1 MKYYITILFALI
13 CGLSLQAQDSTQ
25 VAEETSEETS
35 ESLSIRPLLLIK
47 AQNKFSNQNYAE
59 ALQLFSTLSQNDNP
73 SPALLYKA
81 GLCAYHLKYYRNA
94 IQYLQRAL
102 LSERQKNINIHYYLG
117 RSYQALGILDTAQM
131 EYHFFQNM
139 VLKPSI
145 ESKGIPVLLEQ
156 CDYAKSMMEAPEK
169 VVIKPGPE
177 NINSTMPEYSPVL
190 LPDGRTLVFTS
201 RRDDSTGRIKDES
214 DHLYL
219 EDIYLAIFDSSSN
232 AWSNPRGLSENVNGY
247 GHDALAGV
255 SPDGT
260 TVFVFRNVH
269 GGDLYLTHPDNDG
282 NWMPLVAFP
291 STTINTPYFE
301 NSASITADG
310 QSLYFVSNRPG
321 GKGLNDIYRS
331 TKTEDGGW
339 NTPENLDSLINTSGD
354 EISCYITPD
363 GTTLYF
369 SSDAHQNMGGYDI
382 FRSTLVDGKFTKA
395 ENMGYPINSTSDDI
409 QYFPV
414 PATKT
419 AWFSSVRQSG
429 LGGRDLFIAD
439 FNEYKEPS
447 LDVVPEE
454 EVKSPLSLSE
464 ALPDL
469 NANNIVLDPTKDQVI
484 ERKKVASYLSI
495 RVTDEILQPLPSE
508 ISIQTSS
515 STPLIR
521 KITNAEGKLTYDIN
535 DVNFAN
541 VHVSANKTG
550 YQVVSSLSEILTDSL
565 LKTPFLQVVVRMK
578 KIATDTLV
586 AINASLDTNKY
597 VVVFDLNSAVIP
609 LSNKHNDKLDQV
621 FVLLKANKRLQVELI
636 GHADI
641 TGSPVF
647 NKQLSINRAL
657 SAADYLKKQGLSIK
671 RIKTLGKGSKEPIAT
686 NETEEGRRT
695 NRRVEIRIY

>member
-13 CGLSLQAQDSTQ
+13 CGLTLRAQDSTQ
-25 VAEETSEETS
+25 VAEETSEEAN
-35 ESLSIRPLLLIK
+35 ESMSFRPILQLK
-47 AQNKFSNQNYAE
+47 AQNKFNNHNYSE
-59 ALQLFSTLSQNDNP
+59 ALQLFSALSQKENP

-117 RSYQALGILDTAQM
+117 RSYHALGILDTAQM
-131 EYHFFQNM
+131 EYRFFQNLA
-139 VLKPSI
+139 VKPSA
-145 ESKGIPVLLEQ
+145 ESKSVPVLLEQ
-156 CDYAKSMMEAPEK
+156 CDYAKTTMDSPVK
-169 VVIKPGPE
+169 VIIKPGPE
-177 NINSTMPEYSPVL
+177 SINSTMPEYSPVL
-190 LPDGRTLVFTS
+190 LPDHRSLVFTS
-201 RRDDSTGRIKDES
+201 RRDDSTGRMKDET
-214 DHLYL
+214 DHIYF
-219 EDIYLAIFDSSSN
+219 EDIYLSIFDSSSN
-232 AWSNPRGLSENVNGY
+232 AWSNPRGLSEYVNGY

-260 TVFVFRNVH
+260 TLFVFRNVH

-484 ERKKVASYLSI
+484 ERKKVASYISI
-495 RVTDEILQPLPSE
+495 RVTDDMLQQLPSE
-508 ISIQTSS
+508 ISIQKSS
-515 STPLIR
+515 SSQVLR
-521 KITNAEGKLTYDIN
+521 KLTNSKGQLTCDIDDTDFEN
-535 DVNFAN
+535 I
-541 VHVSANKTG
+541 HVSANKTG
-550 YQVVSSLSEILTDSL
+550 YQIVSSLSEIQLDSL

-578 KIATDTLV
+578 KIANDTLV
-586 AINASLDTNKY
+586 AINRSLDTNKY

-609 LSNKHNDKLDQV
+609 LSSKHNDKLDQA
-621 FVLLKANKRLQVELI
+621 FALLQANKKLKVELI

-641 TGSPVF
+641 TGSPIF

-657 SAADYLKKQGLSIK
+657 SAADYLKSQGISTK
-671 RIKTLGKGSKEPIAT
+671 RITAIGKGSKEPIAT